1 MPNLNYRKGVSF
13 ERRFVNDLL
22 KSGKAI
28 IANRFYASKGVADVY
43 WVEPNGQYNEAQL
56 KYSKD
61 TPYISPKE
69 KTKVIEYASK
79 LHQIQVWIILKEYRK
94 PSVWEKIL

>member
-1 MPNLNYRKGVSF
+1 MASRNYRIGSSF

-28 IANRFYASKGVADVY
+28 RANRFYGSRGVVDVY

-56 KYSKD
+56 KYSHNK
-61 TPYISPKE
+61 PYISPKE
-69 KTKVIEYASK
+69 KTRVIEYATK
-79 LHQIQVWIILKEYRK
+79 LHQIQVWIILKTYRK
-94 PSVWEKIL
+94 PAIWEKIL